1 MPGPLGARDAVP
13 GRLMLFRRAELDGIR
28 SGAVTLAFRRWRRPS
43 VRAGGTLLTPVGQ
56 LEVRSVEVVA
66 LDDVT
71 DADAARAGYASRAAL
86 VRDLGRRPDGDVH
99 RIQLGSMRPDPRVA
113 LRATVATAAAEMAA
127 VRERLQRLDA
137 RSAVGP
143 WTARTLEQLRAHPGV
158 RAGDLCRMVGREKEA
173 FKLDVRKL
181 KNLGLTES
189 LGTGYRLSPRGEA
202 LVAALLGDPG
212 SSPA

>member
-1 MPGPLGARDAVP
+1 
-13 GRLMLFRRAELDGIR
+13 MLFRRAELDGIR
-28 SGAVTLAFRRWRRPS
+28 SGAVTLAFRRWRRPT

-56 LEVRSVEVVA
+56 LDVRSVEVVA

-71 DADAARAGYASRAAL
+71 DADAARAGYASRAVL
-86 VRDLGRRPDGDVH
+86 VRDLGRRLDGDVH
-99 RIQLGSMRPDPRVA
+99 RIELGPLRPDPRVA
-113 LRATVATAAAEMAA
+113 LRATVATAAAEVAA

-143 WTARTLEQLRAHPGV
+143 WTARTLELLRAHPGV